1 MSRIFF
7 IVLSTIVFLVGQ
19 SPYIR
24 STLPVRDGIIYNPDS
39 GRPFSEFATEYF
51 DNGQVKVKGR
61 YSGGFANGY
70 WSYYHPNGQ
79 IKARGRYYKAID
91 INQNNIIENGRAGK
105 WVYWF
110 NNGTKQMTGIYKNG
124 QMDGNWVFW
133 YQNGFKH
140 SEGKYKSGKLHGEW
154 QAWYANGNIQE
165 TGEYIMDLMDG
176 EWLFWD
182 SIGQLIESG
191 RYEYGR
197 P

>member
-24 STLPVRDGIIYNPDS
+24 STLPVRDGILYNPDS

-91 INQNNIIENGRAGK
+91 SDQNKIIENGRAGK
-105 WVYWF
+105 WIYWF

-124 QMDGNWVFW
+124 QMDGNWVFGTKMVLNILKVNTN
-133 YQNGFKH
+133 QENFMVNGRL
-140 SEGKYKSGKLHGEW
+140 GMQTAIYRKLE
-154 QAWYANGNIQE
+154 NILW
-165 TGEYIMDLMDG
+165 I
-176 EWLFWD
+176 
-182 SIGQLIESG
+182 
-191 RYEYGR
+191 
-197 P
+197 